1 MKAEKECEGV
11 SRIMDEDSNK
21 TVGKKQHQQQQQPES
36 CASVVKPPS
45 PRLLLFLL
53 SSSPFL
59 LTDEAATAPSHPS
72 VLSLI
77 NQTIRLQLQ
86 LWRRRR

>member
-11 SRIMDEDSNK
+11 STIMDEDSNK
-21 TVGKKQHQQQQQPES
+21 TVGKKKQQQQQPES
-36 CASVVKPPS
+36 RASVVKPPS
-45 PRLLLFLL
+45 PHLLLFLL
-53 SSSPFL
+53 SSSPFP

-86 LWRRRR
+86 LRRRRR